1 MSVNLSVGRGEK
13 RAPTSAGAGLTAKGR
28 EKYNRAAGSNLKRA
42 VTEKNPTGEDAKR
55 QKNFCDRF
63 EGMQGAIRK
72 NGGNYRK
79 GAAMKRWR
87 CNLA

>member
-13 RAPTSAGAGLTAKGR
+13 RPTSAGAGLTQKGR
-28 EKYNRAAGSNLKRA
+28 DKYNRETGSNLKA
-42 VTEKNPTGEDAKR
+42 PVTQKNPTGKAAKR
-55 QKNFCDRF
+55 KKNFCDRF

-72 NGGNYRK
+72 DGELTRK

>member
-13 RAPTSAGAGLTAKGR
+13 RPTSAGAGLTVKGR
-28 EKYNRAAGSNLKRA
+28 EKYNRATGSNLKRA

-72 NGGNYRK
+72 NGELTRK